1 MSPLDVVRQISHVVS
16 LPSFLSELDKAMNDP
31 RCSLERVAD
40 IISGDIGLSA
50 RLLKLVNSS
59 FYAFPS
65 PIDTISRAVSV
76 VGTKQLRDLAFT
88 TAVLGAFHLKDH
100 HISLEKFWQHSIA
113 CGLVAKAI
121 ATYRRDSDLE
131 RYFLLGVM
139 HDIGRL
145 ILLSEFPDK
154 MDQALAQAKAKQQLL
169 SEAEHAIFGFDHAQ
183 VGNALLKTW
192 KLPNAHQEIVLYH
205 HAPEKAFR
213 YPVETTVI
221 HLSDLIVNALRLGN
235 SGERFVPVLSP
246 KVDEILHL
254 SADALHSI
262 IEHAEN
268 DYKAVSTLFL
278 QDI

>member
-1 MSPLDVVRQISHVVS
+1 MSPQELVNQISGVVS

-31 RCSLERVAD
+31 RCSLERVAE
-40 IISGDIGLSA
+40 IISGDIGLSV

-65 PIDTISRAVSV
+65 PIDTISRAVAV

-88 TAVLGAFHLKDH
+88 TAVLGAFDLKAH
-100 HISLEKFWQHSIA
+100 QISLEKFWRHSIA
-113 CGLVAKAI
+113 CGVVAKSI

-145 ILLSEFPDK
+145 ILFSEFPDK
-154 MDQALAQAKAKQQLL
+154 MDQALAQAKEQKQLL
-169 SEAEHAIFGFDHAQ
+169 GDVERAIFGFDHAQ

-205 HAPEKAFR
+205 HTPEKAFR

-246 KVDEILHL
+246 KVDEVLQL
-254 SADALHSI
+254 SVDALQSI

-268 DYKAVSTLFL
+268 EYQTVVKLFL
-278 QDI
+278 KDI